1 NNLDNSLEALR
12 QITGQYY
19 GQLDSLNVERFSTTK
34 PENVNSLLQE
44 AEKRNLSLLSARL
57 SQDLAREQIK
67 YAQTGYMPTLDL
79 TASSGVSNT
88 DYNSLSN
95 SQKAQNSNGA
105 SSYQGQNTIGL
116 QFNLPL
122 YSGGATNSQ
131 VQQAQ
136 YNFVGASESL
146 ESAHRSVIQN
156 VRSSFNN
163 ISASISGVEAYR
175 QAVVSAQSSLEATE
189 AGYQVGTRTI
199 VDVLNATTTLYSAKE
214 SLSNARYD
222 YLISQLNIK
231 YALGTLNQNDLMA
244 LNGGLTKPVSTTP
257 DIIAPQGKT
266 QADQVNSDYSA
277 APVAQ
282 ATPVSSTSSSKGKN
296 PFRN

>member
-1 NNLDNSLEALR
+1 M
-12 QITGQYY
+12 
-19 GQLDSLNVERFSTTK
+19 
-34 PENVNSLLQE
+34 
-44 AEKRNLSLLSARL
+44 

-88 DYNSLSN
+88 DYNSMTN
-95 SQKAQNSNGA
+95 AQKQQSGGG

-146 ESAHRSVIQN
+146 ESAHRSVVQN

-163 ISASISGVEAYR
+163 ISASISA
-175 QAVVSAQSSLEATE
+175 LKL
-189 AGYQVGTRTI
+189 I
-199 VDVLNATTTLYSAKE
+199 VRL
-214 SLSNARYD
+214 
-222 YLISQLNIK
+222 
-231 YALGTLNQNDLMA
+231 
-244 LNGGLTKPVSTTP
+244 
-257 DIIAPQGKT
+257 
-266 QADQVNSDYSA
+266 
-277 APVAQ
+277 
-282 ATPVSSTSSSKGKN
+282 
-296 PFRN
+296 